1 VWLVNPFLQE
11 VFMEVVEENN
21 EMKRKLLSQ
30 LEGDIDSTFVDVTD
44 AQLKVR
50 INTIV
55 ENLTEMGNKMRES
68 LPEMEDD
75 ELVDDVKFQ
84 KWVICNLIVESSL
97 KDEENVAF
105 NKLLYYIYSNCKHN
119 LVELLDY
126 YGVNFERSNGRISS
140 IQLVVNEYE

>member
-1 VWLVNPFLQE
+1 
-11 VFMEVVEENN
+11 MEVVEENN

-126 YGVNFERSNGRISS
+126 FGVNFERSNGRISS